1 MSCGCIVLS
10 LASAALSDPLAES
23 PFLSASKWIEGTL
36 LGSLANSVAVIAV
49 ATLGFLLLTGRASI
63 RRGVTVIVGCFLL
76 FGSAAVADG
85 IRLALGMGADE
96 RVAPTETSGA
106 PLPLAVVATPT
117 PTQTQAPYD
126 PYAGAAVPQHQ

>member
-1 MSCGCIVLS
+1 MSCGCFLLS

-36 LGSLANSVAVIAV
+36 LGPLATSVAVIAV
-49 ATLGFLLLTGRASI
+49 ATLGLMLLTGHASI

-76 FGSAAVADG
+76 FGSAAIADG
-85 IRLALGMGADE
+85 IRLALGMGAGE
-96 RVAPTETSGA
+96 PVTPAETSGGPS
-106 PLPLAVVATPT
+106 PLEVVATPA
-117 PTQTQAPYD
+117 PLPTQAPYD